1 MKCGEVNVNSVVL
14 FRIPGRYLS
23 LEHGWA
29 ISWGLGKWACDER
42 WLPAEVDGGS
52 NPSLES
58 DWETGLLHSMLQNGI
73 CRTWESHS
81 SFLSSTSVHFNK
93 LLLLSWLHQED
104 LRVLITSLTA
114 GWLKTRKLRYSLG
127 YEVKCHREENDYFII
142 CMCTLISWC
151 KREAD
156 KKKKKGI
163 ATALYV
169 DSVSTSVQ

>member
-1 MKCGEVNVNSVVL
+1 M
-14 FRIPGRYLS
+14 
-23 LEHGWA
+23 
-29 ISWGLGKWACDER
+29 
-42 WLPAEVDGGS
+42 
-52 NPSLES
+52 
-58 DWETGLLHSMLQNGI
+58 
-73 CRTWESHS
+73 
-81 SFLSSTSVHFNK
+81 
-93 LLLLSWLHQED
+93 
-104 LRVLITSLTA
+104 LITSLTA

-127 YEVKCHREENDYFII
+127 YEVKCNREENDYFII